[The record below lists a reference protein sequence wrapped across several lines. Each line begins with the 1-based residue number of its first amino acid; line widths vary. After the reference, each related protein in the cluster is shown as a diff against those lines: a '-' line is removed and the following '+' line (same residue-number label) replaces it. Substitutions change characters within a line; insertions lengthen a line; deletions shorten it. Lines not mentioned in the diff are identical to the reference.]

1 MVKIINIHVYIQVN
15 MRCMQFTARCRR
27 SGNMELEDR
36 KGGGS

>member
-1 MVKIINIHVYIQVN
+1 MYIFSA
-15 MRCMQFTARCRR
+15 MQFTARCRR